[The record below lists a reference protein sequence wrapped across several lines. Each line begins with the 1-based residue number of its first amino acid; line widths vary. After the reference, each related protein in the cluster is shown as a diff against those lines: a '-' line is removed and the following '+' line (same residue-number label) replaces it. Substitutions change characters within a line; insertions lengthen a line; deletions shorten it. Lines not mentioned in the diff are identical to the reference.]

1 MKKLVVMI
9 VGVLLAA
16 SVANAFDKIYD
27 LTLEEFENLQI
38 SEGGVNLNNF
48 SLAENNAFMAK
59 GAAKVQVSFS
69 IRNRNNDTRAVTVM
83 LVGMSANSILW
94 AVDAAPMMSMV
105 SANKTE
111 ECNGSA
117 YVPRERSSR
126 PRASGCAW
134 SETSDWTRC
143 VSGKHH
149 HSRSPLSGQR
159 PKETGGVPP
168 PRFLGRTD

>member
-117 YVPRERSSR
+117 YVP
-126 PRASGCAW
+126 PG
-134 SETSDWTRC
+134 TVKQTTRIWLR
-143 VSGKHH
+143 VVGN
-149 HSRSPLSGQR
+149 L
-159 PKETGGVPP
+159 
-168 PRFLGRTD
+168 